1 MARDVTVTDTDAE
14 SHPGSTATKPGAAA
28 HKTEQNKIYK
38 YSKLASTHIFN
49 PFAIETAGTWHEM
62 AIELTQVTG
71 RCITTVTEDLLCDHC
86 VVERNCIFFFRE
98 PWKGIGR
105 QHSFSNAFPWLSKKM
120 QFLSTTQWSQ
130 SKSPLQPQF

>member
-14 SHPGSTATKPGAAA
+14 SHTGSTATKPGAAA
-28 HKTEQNKIYK
+28 HKREQNKIYK
-38 YSKLASTHIFN
+38 YSKLGSTHIFN

-86 VVERNCIFFFRE
+86 VVERNCIFF
-98 PWKGIGR
+98 
-105 QHSFSNAFPWLSKKM
+105 L
-120 QFLSTTQWSQ
+120 
-130 SKSPLQPQF
+130 